1 MRYQEL
7 RYLRVTK
14 VEKLERTFC
23 RKRTYCPGVLMVDIV
38 IRCDT
43 LLSVARCQQANCCM
57 LVFLFYLHLR
67 SVASFSI
74 GMRTISIC

>member
-43 LLSVARCQQANCCM
+43 LLSVARC
-57 LVFLFYLHLR
+57 
-67 SVASFSI
+67 
-74 GMRTISIC
+74 